1 MTFIQW
7 NDSFKVGHKLV
18 DFDHMTLV
26 NITNELFLRVDRGFS
41 DEEISQTIS
50 CLIEYVEKHFE
61 REEEL
66 FLNSDYPDSDKHL
79 AMHKDIS
86 KTVKDIATIYKTDSS
101 AININEVLEFLKKWL
116 TNHIMKADV
125 GYIEYLK

>member
-1 MTFIQW
+1 MFIQW
-7 NDSFKVGHKLV
+7 NSSYLVGHKLV

-26 NITNELFLRVDRGFS
+26 NITNELFHRVNQGFS
-41 DEEISQTIS
+41 DEEIAQTIK
-50 CLIEYVEKHFE
+50 CLIDYVEKHFE

-66 FLNSDYPDSDKHL
+66 FKNSEYPYIDKHL
-79 AMHKDIS
+79 AMHEDIT
-86 KTVKDIATIYKTDSS
+86 KTVRDIAHVYKTNPG

-125 GYIEYLK
+125 GYVEYLK

>member
-1 MTFIQW
+1 MFIEW
-7 NDSFKVGHKLV
+7 NNSYLVGHKLV

-26 NITNELFLRVDRGFS
+26 NITNELFHRVNQGFS
-41 DEEISQTIS
+41 DEEIAQTIT
-50 CLIEYVEKHFE
+50 CLIDYVEKHFE

-66 FLNSDYPDSDKHL
+66 FKNSDYPDVDKHL
-79 AMHKDIS
+79 AMHEDIA
-86 KTVKDIATIYKTDSS
+86 KTVKDIATIYKTNPG

-125 GYIEYLK
+125 GYVKYL